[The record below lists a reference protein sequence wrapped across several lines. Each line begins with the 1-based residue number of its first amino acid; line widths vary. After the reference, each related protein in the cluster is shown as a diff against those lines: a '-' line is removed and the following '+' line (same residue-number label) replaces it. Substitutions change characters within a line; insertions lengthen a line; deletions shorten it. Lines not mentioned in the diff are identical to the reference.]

1 MLITVLGWIV
11 WGLGAAIAATWSWGI
26 RRHVKTGAGVTRQTI
41 TTTMLFALAVLS
53 VPVFDVSPFHLLWVF
68 PVGWLVG
75 TLSLAFPLSL
85 LRIPAN
91 LYGRLCCLG
100 LPVASKYPEFISD
113 PTESEG
119 DTTRLHKLSDKQKY
133 DDRTISSGPDPSAA
147 QPTPVP
153 AGPLPPSWNGGF
165 RRVVPAAMV
174 ERKSRVWLHL
184 LLFALTVVTTTVM
197 GGWIYSVSLL
207 TILTAHEFGH
217 YFAARYHRVTAT
229 LPYFIPFPSFLGTL
243 GAVIRMSPY
252 IPSRRAL
259 FDIAAAG
266 PIAGLVVAIP
276 LSIAGV
282 AISDH
287 VPAGD
292 RENVIILGDPLLF
305 RAIERALLEPRGE
318 EVELLLHPV
327 AFAGWVG
334 LFVTALNLLPISQLD
349 GGHISYALFGRKSRL
364 IAGLAFVGLALVT
377 LSHGYHYSVMLIL
390 LWFMGIKHP
399 PTLNDSLQ
407 LGRGRRIAGVVLGV
421 IFVLSFTPSPFQ
433 F

>member
-1 MLITVLGWIV
+1 M
-11 WGLGAAIAATWSWGI
+11 
-26 RRHVKTGAGVTRQTI
+26 
-41 TTTMLFALAVLS
+41 
-53 VPVFDVSPFHLLWVF
+53 
-68 PVGWLVG
+68 
-75 TLSLAFPLSL
+75 
-85 LRIPAN
+85 
-91 LYGRLCCLG
+91 
-100 LPVASKYPEFISD
+100 
-113 PTESEG
+113 
-119 DTTRLHKLSDKQKY
+119 
-133 DDRTISSGPDPSAA
+133 SSGPDPSAG
-147 QPTPVP
+147 QLTPVP

-165 RRVVPAAMV
+165 RRVLPVAMV
-174 ERKSRVWLHL
+174 ERKSRIWLHL
-184 LLFALTVVTTTVM
+184 LLFALTVVTTTFM

-217 YFAARYHRVTAT
+217 YFAARHHRVRAT

-243 GAVIRMSPY
+243 GAVIRMSAY

-276 LSIAGV
+276 LSIVGV
-282 AISDH
+282 AISEH

-292 RENVIILGDPLLF
+292 PDGVIILGDPLLF
-305 RAIERALLEPRGE
+305 RAIEWALLDPRGE

-377 LSHGYHYSVMLIL
+377 LSHGYHYTVMLVL

-399 PTLNDSLQ
+399 PTLNDSLP
-407 LGRGRRIAGVVLGV
+407 LGRDRRIVGIGLGV

>member
-1 MLITVLGWIV
+1 M
-11 WGLGAAIAATWSWGI
+11 
-26 RRHVKTGAGVTRQTI
+26 
-41 TTTMLFALAVLS
+41 
-53 VPVFDVSPFHLLWVF
+53 
-68 PVGWLVG
+68 
-75 TLSLAFPLSL
+75 
-85 LRIPAN
+85 
-91 LYGRLCCLG
+91 
-100 LPVASKYPEFISD
+100 
-113 PTESEG
+113 
-119 DTTRLHKLSDKQKY
+119 
-133 DDRTISSGPDPSAA
+133 SSGPDPSTS
-147 QPTPVP
+147 PVTP
-153 AGPLPPSWNGGF
+153 GPPPPSWNGGF
-165 RRVVPAAMV
+165 RRVLPGVMV
-174 ERKSRVWLHL
+174 QRKSRVWLHL

-197 GGWIYSVSLL
+197 GGWIYSASLL

-217 YFAARYHRVTAT
+217 YFAARYHRVKAT

-282 AISDH
+282 AISEH

-292 RENVIILGDPLLF
+292 PEGVIILGDPLLF
-305 RAIERALLEPRGE
+305 RAIEWALLEPRGE

-349 GGHISYALFGRKSRL
+349 GGHIGYALFGRRSRF
-364 IAGLAFVGLALVT
+364 IAGLAFVALALVT
-377 LSHGYHYSVMLIL
+377 LLHGYHYTIMLVL

-399 PTLNDSLQ
+399 PTLNDSLE
-407 LGRGRRIAGVVLGV
+407 LGRGQKIAAIALGV

>member
-1 MLITVLGWIV
+1 M
-11 WGLGAAIAATWSWGI
+11 
-26 RRHVKTGAGVTRQTI
+26 
-41 TTTMLFALAVLS
+41 
-53 VPVFDVSPFHLLWVF
+53 
-68 PVGWLVG
+68 
-75 TLSLAFPLSL
+75 
-85 LRIPAN
+85 
-91 LYGRLCCLG
+91 
-100 LPVASKYPEFISD
+100 
-113 PTESEG
+113 
-119 DTTRLHKLSDKQKY
+119 
-133 DDRTISSGPDPSAA
+133 
-147 QPTPVP
+147 TPVP

-165 RRVVPAAMV
+165 RRVLPAAMV
-174 ERKSRVWLHL
+174 ERKSRIWLHL

-207 TILTAHEFGH
+207 AILTAHEFGH
-217 YFAARYHRVTAT
+217 YFAARHHRVRAT

-243 GAVIRMSPY
+243 GAVIRMSAY

-276 LSIAGV
+276 LSIVGV
-282 AISDH
+282 AISEH

-292 RENVIILGDPLLF
+292 PDGVIILGDPLLF
-305 RAIERALLEPRGE
+305 RAIEWALLEPRGE

-349 GGHISYALFGRKSRL
+349 GGHIGYALFGRRSRF

-377 LSHGYHYSVMLIL
+377 LSHGYHYTVMLVL

-399 PTLNDSLQ
+399 PTLNDSLP
-407 LGRGRRIAGVVLGV
+407 LGRDRRIVGIALGV

-433 F
+433 L

>member
-1 MLITVLGWIV
+1 
-11 WGLGAAIAATWSWGI
+11 
-26 RRHVKTGAGVTRQTI
+26 
-41 TTTMLFALAVLS
+41 
-53 VPVFDVSPFHLLWVF
+53 
-68 PVGWLVG
+68 
-75 TLSLAFPLSL
+75 
-85 LRIPAN
+85 
-91 LYGRLCCLG
+91 
-100 LPVASKYPEFISD
+100 
-113 PTESEG
+113 
-119 DTTRLHKLSDKQKY
+119 
-133 DDRTISSGPDPSAA
+133 
-147 QPTPVP
+147 
-153 AGPLPPSWNGGF
+153 
-165 RRVVPAAMV
+165 MV
-174 ERKSRVWLHL
+174 ERKSRLWLHL
-184 LLFALTVVTTTVM
+184 LLFALTVVTTTLM

-217 YFAARYHRVTAT
+217 YFAARHHRVRAT

-276 LSIAGV
+276 LSIIGV
-282 AISDH
+282 AISEN

-292 RENVIILGDPLLF
+292 PEGVIILGDPLLF
-305 RAIERALLEPRGE
+305 RVIEWSLLEPRGE
-318 EVELLLHPV
+318 DVELLLHPV

-349 GGHISYALFGRKSRL
+349 GGHIGYALFGRRSRF
-364 IAGLAFVGLALVT
+364 IAALAFVALALVT
-377 LSHGYHYSVMLIL
+377 LLHGYHYTVMLVL

-407 LGRGRRIAGVVLGV
+407 LGRGRRIVGVLLGV

>member
-1 MLITVLGWIV
+1 M
-11 WGLGAAIAATWSWGI
+11 A
-26 RRHVKTGAGVTRQTI
+26 
-41 TTTMLFALAVLS
+41 
-53 VPVFDVSPFHLLWVF
+53 
-68 PVGWLVG
+68 
-75 TLSLAFPLSL
+75 
-85 LRIPAN
+85 
-91 LYGRLCCLG
+91 
-100 LPVASKYPEFISD
+100 
-113 PTESEG
+113 PT
-119 DTTRLHKLSDKQKY
+119 
-133 DDRTISSGPDPSAA
+133 
-147 QPTPVP
+147 
-153 AGPLPPSWNGGF
+153 
-165 RRVVPAAMV
+165 AMV

-184 LLFALTVVTTTVM
+184 LLFALTVVTTTLSPM
-197 GGWIYSVSLL
+197 GGWIYSASLL

-217 YFAARYHRVTAT
+217 YFAARYHRVKAT
-229 LPYFIPFPSFLGTL
+229 LPYFIPAPSPFILGTF

-276 LSIAGV
+276 LSFIGI
-282 AISDH
+282 AISDQ
-287 VPAGD
+287 VPVGD
-292 RENVIILGDPLLF
+292 HEDGPMLGAPLLF
-305 RAIERALLEPRGE
+305 RAMTWVLFDAPGEGVALF
-318 EVELLLHPV
+318 LHPV

-407 LGRGRRIAGVVLGV
+407 LGRGRRIVGIGLGV

>member
-1 MLITVLGWIV
+1 M
-11 WGLGAAIAATWSWGI
+11 
-26 RRHVKTGAGVTRQTI
+26 
-41 TTTMLFALAVLS
+41 
-53 VPVFDVSPFHLLWVF
+53 
-68 PVGWLVG
+68 
-75 TLSLAFPLSL
+75 
-85 LRIPAN
+85 
-91 LYGRLCCLG
+91 
-100 LPVASKYPEFISD
+100 
-113 PTESEG
+113 PT
-119 DTTRLHKLSDKQKY
+119 
-133 DDRTISSGPDPSAA
+133 GPDPSAG
-147 QPTPVP
+147 QLTPVP

-165 RRVVPAAMV
+165 RRVLPAAMV

-197 GGWIYSVSLL
+197 GGWVYSVSLL

-243 GAVIRMSPY
+243 GAVIRISSY

-276 LSIAGV
+276 LSIIGV
-282 AISDH
+282 AVSEH
-287 VPAGD
+287 VPAGGQD
-292 RENVIILGDPLLF
+292 GAIVLGDPLLF
-305 RAIERALLEPRGE
+305 RAIEWVLFGARDEGA
-318 EVELLLHPV
+318 ELFLHSV

-407 LGRGRRIAGVVLGV
+407 LGRGRRIVGIALAV

>member
-1 MLITVLGWIV
+1 M
-11 WGLGAAIAATWSWGI
+11 
-26 RRHVKTGAGVTRQTI
+26 
-41 TTTMLFALAVLS
+41 
-53 VPVFDVSPFHLLWVF
+53 
-68 PVGWLVG
+68 
-75 TLSLAFPLSL
+75 
-85 LRIPAN
+85 
-91 LYGRLCCLG
+91 
-100 LPVASKYPEFISD
+100 
-113 PTESEG
+113 PT
-119 DTTRLHKLSDKQKY
+119 
-133 DDRTISSGPDPSAA
+133 GPDPSAA
-147 QPTPVP
+147 QPTPV
-153 AGPLPPSWNGGF
+153 AGGPLPPSWNGGF

-174 ERKSRVWLHL
+174 ERKSRIWLHL

-217 YFAARYHRVTAT
+217 YFAARHHRVRAT

-243 GAVIRMSPY
+243 GAVIRMSTY

-276 LSIAGV
+276 LSIVGV
-282 AISDH
+282 AISEH

-292 RENVIILGDPLLF
+292 PDGVIILGDPLLF
-305 RAIERALLEPRGE
+305 RAIEWALLDPRGE

-349 GGHISYALFGRKSRL
+349 GGHIGYALFGRRSRF

-377 LSHGYHYSVMLIL
+377 LSHGYHYTVMLVL

-399 PTLNDSLQ
+399 PTLNDSLP
-407 LGRGRRIAGVVLGV
+407 LGRDRRIVGIALGV

-433 F
+433 L

>member
-1 MLITVLGWIV
+1 
-11 WGLGAAIAATWSWGI
+11 
-26 RRHVKTGAGVTRQTI
+26 
-41 TTTMLFALAVLS
+41 
-53 VPVFDVSPFHLLWVF
+53 
-68 PVGWLVG
+68 
-75 TLSLAFPLSL
+75 
-85 LRIPAN
+85 
-91 LYGRLCCLG
+91 
-100 LPVASKYPEFISD
+100 
-113 PTESEG
+113 
-119 DTTRLHKLSDKQKY
+119 
-133 DDRTISSGPDPSAA
+133 
-147 QPTPVP
+147 
-153 AGPLPPSWNGGF
+153 
-165 RRVVPAAMV
+165 MV

-184 LLFALTVVTTTVM
+184 LLFALTVVTTTYR

-217 YFAARYHRVTAT
+217 YFAARHHRVRAT

-243 GAVIRMSPY
+243 GAVIRMSAY

-276 LSIAGV
+276 LSIVGV
-282 AISDH
+282 AISER

-292 RENVIILGDPLLF
+292 RDGAIILGDPLLF
-305 RAIERALLEPRGE
+305 RAIEWVLFGARGE
-318 EVELLLHPV
+318 GADLFLHSV

-349 GGHISYALFGRKSRL
+349 GGHISYALFGRMSRF

-407 LGRGRRIAGVVLGV
+407 LGRGRRIVGIVLGV